1 MIHASSKGI
10 WHLMFNIAK
19 REKYEQDSPTHD
31 HVVTTILYSF
41 ANAKNSVTL
50 EH

>member
-1 MIHASSKGI
+1 MIHAPKEI